1 MLLPPVSPV
10 APQSA
15 AARRLP
21 VWFAAGLVLATFE
34 AEAAAA
40 RPEVDARSH
49 GAKGD
54 GLADDTAALQRALDG
69 GNRTVVIPAGTY
81 LIRTSLLLDSGTT
94 VRAAKDAVIR
104 LADGTGTGVDVFL
117 ISNRDRQAGNR
128 DLVIEGGIWDGNNP
142 GNRRGDPAKQ
152 LPCYTGVAMNF
163 INVQGLILRDLVIR
177 NPESFAIRAIYL
189 TDFRIEDIGFDFSAL
204 RPNQDGVHLNGF
216 CERGVI
222 RNLTALSPHATN
234 DDMVALNADDGDPK
248 AFAFMQ
254 DMVNGPIRD
263 IRIENI
269 HAPSAFS
276 LIRLLSHQN
285 PIENVTI
292 DGVTG
297 GARFYVLNMD
307 RWRFPPGGG
316 KIRNVTLRNFKVNK
330 VFDNFS
336 SQARAAQRPMVHI
349 QTAVEDFRIEGFTR
363 TAVDQPPAVTLLID
377 NGRINRLRLEGLTAA
392 QRDAL
397 LAASPVVKADQF
409 TASGAD
415 THALAF
421 ESDAAVTLPTGG
433 FTLLSI
439 DSLPLAA
446 AGK

>member
-1 MLLPPVSPV
+1 MSLV

-15 AARRLP
+15 ASWRFP
-21 VWFAAGLVLATFE
+21 VRFAAGLVLAGFV
-34 AEAAAA
+34 AAAQA
-40 RPEVDARSH
+40 AGPAVDVRSH

-54 GLADDTAALQRALDG
+54 GVADDTAALQRALDG

-94 VRAAKDAVIR
+94 VRAAKEAVIR
-104 LADGTGTGVDVFL
+104 LADGAGTSVDVFL
-117 ISNRDRQAGNR
+117 ISNRDRKAGNR

-142 GNRRGDPAKQ
+142 GNPRGDPAKQ

-263 IRIENI
+263 IRIENLQ
-269 HAPSAFS
+269 APSAFS

-292 DGVTG
+292 DGVSG

-330 VFDNFS
+330 AFDNFS
-336 SQARAAQRPMVHI
+336 SQVRAAQRPMVHI
-349 QTAVEDFRIEGFTR
+349 QTAVENFRIEGFTR

-377 NGRINRLRLEGLTAA
+377 NSRTNRLRLEGLTAA
-392 QRDAL
+392 QREAL
-397 LAASPVVKADQF
+397 LAASPAVKADQF
-409 TASGAD
+409 TASGPNA
-415 THALAF
+415 HALAL
-421 ESDAAVTLPTGG
+421 ESVAAVTLPTGG
-433 FTLLSI
+433 FTLLSL
-439 DSLPLAA
+439 DSLPPAA
-446 AGK
+446 AGQ